1 MSFTAED
8 HAMMARALQLAERAL
23 FTTSPN
29 PRVGCVIVKDG
40 QIVGEGYHIEAGT
53 PHAEVH
59 ALAMAGKAAQGAT
72 VYVTLEPC
80 SHFGR
85 TPPCADSL
93 VEARVARVVAAMG
106 DPNPEVNGQGL
117 ARLQRAGIEVACG
130 LLEKEAR
137 QLNKGFLS
145 RIERGRPWV
154 TLKAAASLDGKT
166 ALLNG
171 QSQWITG
178 PEARRDVHALRAR
191 SCAILTGSGTV
202 LADDPMLTVRE
213 VATPRQPRRVVI
225 DKALTIPHQAR
236 IFGPEALSVLVTSV
250 EDAAAHK
257 PYLDRGVQV
266 WVLPTDQRR
275 VDLPALMKK
284 LAAEGVGEL
293 MVEAGA
299 GLNGALLEAG
309 LVDELVV
316 YLAPCVIGNFA
327 QGLFDL
333 PELSSLNNKINLKLT
348 DLRQVGLDVRLMFSC
363 IN

>member
-59 ALAMAGKAAQGAT
+59 ALAMAGEAARGAT

-93 VEARVARVVAAMG
+93 MEAHVARVVAAMG

-178 PEARRDVHALRAR
+178 PQARRDVHALRAR

-213 VATPRQPRRVVI
+213 VATLRQPRRVVV
-225 DKALTIPHQAR
+225 DRALAISHQAR
-236 IFGPEALSVLVTSV
+236 IFGPEASTILVTAV
-250 EDAAAHK
+250 EDAAAHR
-257 PYLDRGVQV
+257 PYLDRGVEV
-266 WVLPTDQRR
+266 WVLHTDQRR

-316 YLAPCVIGNFA
+316 YLAPCVIGNSA

-333 PELSSLNNKINLKLT
+333 PELSSLSNKINLKLT
-348 DLRQVGLDVRLMFSC
+348 DLRQVGQDVRLTFSC
-363 IN
+363 FN